1 VSRALHVLFFRWG
14 ARSLIQQAIWVA
26 FWPLAG
32 EWEYS
37 RRMKRPGAIRPL
49 VGFVVGAALLLSL
62 AAPARAQLDPIT
74 LSLMMG
80 GFQLITGAITAITIG
95 VGSDTKTGIALP
107 YGTPCGIV
115 DGVPQI
121 CWQPHAGGFEGSPDL
136 PTGAT
141 SAPALSSVDSPG
153 ANRAPSPA
161 QAQGQ

>member
-1 VSRALHVLFFRWG
+1 MS
-14 ARSLIQQAIWVA
+14 
-26 FWPLAG
+26 
-32 EWEYS
+32 
-37 RRMKRPGAIRPL
+37 
-49 VGFVVGAALLLSL
+49 FVVAAAFLLSL

-80 GFQLITGAITAITIG
+80 GFQLVSGALIAIGIG

-136 PTGAT
+136 PTGAK
-141 SAPALSSVDSPG
+141 SAPAPALHPVDSPG
-153 ANRAPSPA
+153 SRQAPSEA
-161 QAQGQ
+161 QSQ

>member
-1 VSRALHVLFFRWG
+1 
-14 ARSLIQQAIWVA
+14 
-26 FWPLAG
+26 
-32 EWEYS
+32 
-37 RRMKRPGAIRPL
+37 MKRPGTLRRL
-49 VGFVVGAALLLSL
+49 VGFVVGVALLLSL

-74 LSLMMG
+74 MSLIMG
-80 GFQLITGAITAITIG
+80 GLQVIGGAAAAISIG

-136 PTGAT
+136 PTGAK
-141 SAPALSSVDSPG
+141 SAPAPAPNPVDLPG
-153 ANRAPSPA
+153 PGPV